1 MKDNALA
8 RLFEDGTKLKIRSE
22 ITTPLLG
29 VALYKVLSNKR

>member
-22 ITTPLLG
+22 ITTLG